1 MKRWIAVAVVW
12 SVAAAAFGQSLG
24 SVAKKEKERRKENRD
39 KGVESRVVTEA
50 EVRAL
55 RPVSYSETSES
66 EAGVSEEDVEAAIT
80 GALGGSES
88 GSSAASVNTN
98 PRVLGV
104 APSFDLKDQSGRAY
118 SLRDFQGKPVL
129 IDFWATWCG
138 PCRTT
143 MPHVE
148 NLHRKYRSRGLQVV
162 GINIEGKSKDVL
174 DFVGQSRFS
183 FLVLYDS
190 GNWQSVVAKEYGVS
204 SIPRTFLVDGEGNI
218 VFSGHPNR
226 LQESLIEA
234 TLN

>member
-12 SVAAAAFGQSLG
+12 FLTAAAFGQSLG
-24 SVAKKEKERRKENRD
+24 SVARKERERRKENQD

-50 EVRAL
+50 EVST
-55 RPVSYSETSES
+55 RPSVASPEAAESETNQPE
-66 EAGVSEEDVEAAIT
+66 VDVEAAIN

-88 GSSAASVNTN
+88 GSSAATVNAT
-98 PRVLGV
+98 PQVLGV
-104 APSFDLKDQSGRAY
+104 APSFDLQDGTGRRY

-138 PCRTT
+138 PCRST

-162 GINIEGKSKDVL
+162 GINIEGKSEETL
-174 DFVGQSRFS
+174 DFISQSRYS
-183 FLVLYDS
+183 FLVLFDS
-190 GNWQSVVAKEYGVS
+190 GNWQSEVAKQYGVS
-204 SIPRTFLVDGEGNI
+204 SIPQTFLIDGQGNI

-226 LQESLIEA
+226 LPESLIES

>member
-1 MKRWIAVAVVW
+1 MKRWLAVAVVW
-12 SVAAAAFGQSLG
+12 SVAVAAMGQSLG
-24 SVAKKEKERRKENRD
+24 SVAKKEKVRRKKNQEE
-39 KGVESRVVTEA
+39 GVQSRVVTEA
-50 EVRAL
+50 EVKTL
-55 RPVSYSETSES
+55 RPVPNTETTESET
-66 EAGVSEEDVEAAIT
+66 GVPEEDVEAAIK

-88 GSSAASVNTN
+88 GSSAPSVNTT

-118 SLRDFQGKPVL
+118 TLRDFQGKPVL

-138 PCRTT
+138 PCRST

-162 GINIEGKSKDVL
+162 GINIEGKSKEVL
-174 DFVGQSRFS
+174 DFVSQSRYS

-190 GNWQSVVAKEYGVS
+190 GNWQSVVAKQYGVS